1 LHSVLVRTGKF
12 REEALDEATVKPE
25 GVIDSI
31 AALPD
36 WLEQRR

>member
-1 LHSVLVRTGKF
+1 MF
-12 REEALDEATVKPE
+12 REEALDEATVRPD

-36 WLEQRR
+36 WLEAHQ